1 MKKGLA
7 ILAKGPSAIIPATD
21 QLMTADSNTQINDLF
36 AEFFAKPEM
45 TVKDAQKRFVAL
57 IASAK

>member
-1 MKKGLA
+1 MLFR
-7 ILAKGPSAIIPATD
+7 SAIIQATD

-45 TVKDAQKRFVAL
+45 SPKDAQKRFAALVAT
-57 IASAK
+57 AK